1 MGLRYKITVFKLDS
15 KGKERIIKC
24 EIFDNREDAD
34 IFLQNQK
41 SEIRPYKINN
51 KKDYHILE
59 AL

>member
-1 MGLRYKITVFKLDS
+1 MNRYKITVFKLDS

-34 IFLQNQK
+34 TFLQNQK
-41 SEIRPYKINN
+41 SDIRPYKITD

>member
-1 MGLRYKITVFKLDS
+1 MNRYKITVYKLDS

-24 EIFDNREDAD
+24 EIFNNIEDANNFID
-34 IFLQNQK
+34 NQG
-41 SEIRPYKINN
+41 SEIRPYKIND

>member
-1 MGLRYKITVFKLDS
+1 MNKYRITVFKLDS

-24 EIFDNREDAD
+24 EIFNNRFDAEEF
-34 IFLQNQK
+34 ISNQK
-41 SEIRPYKINN
+41 SEIRPYKITD